1 MNMTETQ
8 SSSDIYGLLLD
19 RSSARVL
26 MLGDETDGW
35 ALPHVHIPD
44 KRLWPAMV
52 GTASSAMQYLLGT
65 YVTVLRRV
73 DAIYSA
79 DRSHVDLFY
88 ELENQTADWK
98 IPPQSQ
104 WIDRATLE
112 TLPLTHAEQR
122 GVIEAELIAVEN
134 DQIPGLRPAWAQ
146 PGWFQAASAWIH
158 TQLRARNYR
167 ITGSI
172 QQVKSWGI
180 SCLLRASTEQG
191 DIYFKVASSLPLFG
205 DEPRLLQAISARFP
219 DCVPAPVAIEP
230 SERWMLMPD
239 FGAELRDMPSLDK
252 WETAVLRF
260 GRLQTQAVAMVEDLL
275 AAGCL
280 DRRLDVLARQI
291 DPLMDDEITAA
302 SLSTDEMAQLQ
313 ALAPRLKAMCGELA
327 GYRVPYSLNHG
338 DLHGGNITGESLLF
352 FDWTDACIAH
362 PFLDLSTVVDD
373 VEAGFPDGRGRIVD
387 AYLNLWTAYE
397 PIDRLRGIWQ
407 VAEPL
412 GALHQAVSYQH
423 ILAALEPNSR
433 PELSGGLRYWLQQIV
448 KTMPSEPS

>member
-1 MNMTETQ
+1 MAETQ
-8 SSSDIYGLLLD
+8 LSTDIYGMILD
-19 RSSARVL
+19 RSTARVL
-26 MLGDETDGW
+26 LLADQTGSW

-52 GTASSAMQYLLGT
+52 GTASSTMQALLAAD
-65 YVTVLRRV
+65 VTVLRRV
-73 DAIYSA
+73 DAVYSA
-79 DRSHVDLFY
+79 DRSHVDLIY
-88 ELENQTADWK
+88 ELENHAADWK
-98 IPPQSQ
+98 APPQSR

-112 TLPLTHAEQR
+112 TLPLAYPEQR
-122 GVIEAELIAVEN
+122 EVIDTELMAIETH
-134 DQIPGLRPAWAQ
+134 QIPELRPAWAQ
-146 PGWFQAASAWIH
+146 PGWFQAASEWIRG
-158 TQLRARNYR
+158 QLTARNYR
-167 ITGSI
+167 LTGSI

-180 SCLLRASTEQG
+180 SCILRASTEQG
-191 DIYFKVASSLPLFG
+191 DTYFKVASRLPLFG
-205 DEPRLLQAISARFP
+205 DEPQLLQAISERFP

-230 SERWMLMPD
+230 ARRWMLIQD

-275 AAGCL
+275 AVGCL

-291 DPLMDDEITAA
+291 DPLVEDEQTVAL
-302 SLSTDEMAQLQ
+302 LSADEMAQLR
-313 ALAPRLKAMCGELA
+313 ALVPRLKAMCSQLA

-338 DLHGGNITGESLLF
+338 DLHSGNITAESLLF

-362 PFLDLSTVVDD
+362 PFLDLSTVVSDL
-373 VEAGFPDGRGRIVD
+373 EESSLDGRERIVE

-397 PIDRLRGIWQ
+397 RIDRLRGMWQ

-423 ILAALEPNSR
+423 ILAALEPGSR
-433 PELSGGLRYWLQQIV
+433 PELSGGLGFWLRRIIQ
-448 KTMPSEPS
+448 TMPTETR